1 MSWVDIAPGP
11 QLRTRRFAAPLPP
24 HSCYKL
30 RGRICYKT
38 SLLSNGAR
46 ELKKAWIVTTW
57 VVDSRL
63 NQVPVCDKWR
73 CISWVEVA
81 PGPQRRTRRFAAPLP
96 PHSGTE
102 SPPQVDAGTG
112 RTAARFALAYTRSPT
127 RWAAATPRS
136 ECGRPASTPGPTR
149 GSEFV
154 MRRHRIVTRE
164 GASTTNP
171 RVRGG
176 TLRLSSQPPSGRIS
190 RPGRGG
196 RTAAD
201 GVRGDALLQARTP
214 YGTHPPPDGSSRR
227 WSRRPRSRAVAV
239 RRDSSTVVTRRR
251 PVHRMLAGVLSS
263 NDDDAPRGP
272 SGEEGFDDQTGD
284 AGEHQAQ
291 HPFQELELAANIGEL
306 RAQLRGVTLMGQRR
320 ASERSRTQSEG
331 RAPPVPRI
339 APSHDLGHKSDSS
352 IPASFMTCFCRPR
365 LSDAS
370 PCTGTE
376 IRTSE
381 SLLA

>member
-1 MSWVDIAPGP
+1 M
-11 QLRTRRFAAPLPP
+11 
-24 HSCYKL
+24 
-30 RGRICYKT
+30 
-38 SLLSNGAR
+38 
-46 ELKKAWIVTTW
+46 
-57 VVDSRL
+57 

-176 TLRLSSQPPSGRIS
+176 TLRLSSQPPSRRIS

-196 RTAAD
+196 RTRPTASGEMRCCRPGHPTGHTRRPTAPADD
-201 GVRGDALLQARTP
+201 GV
-214 YGTHPPPDGSSRR
+214 
-227 WSRRPRSRAVAV
+227 AVPA
-239 RRDSSTVVTRRR
+239 
-251 PVHRMLAGVLSS
+251 H
-263 NDDDAPRGP
+263 
-272 SGEEGFDDQTGD
+272 
-284 AGEHQAQ
+284 AQ
-291 HPFQELELAANIGEL
+291 
-306 RAQLRGVTLMGQRR
+306 
-320 ASERSRTQSEG
+320 
-331 RAPPVPRI
+331 
-339 APSHDLGHKSDSS
+339 
-352 IPASFMTCFCRPR
+352 
-365 LSDAS
+365 
-370 PCTGTE
+370 
-376 IRTSE
+376 
-381 SLLA
+381 